1 VLLGGLININHFC
14 FLINFLRRIIL
25 SKVLKSPV
33 EGSRLYAT
41 KFLLV
46 LIRAHTPDFANW
58 GMELLVMQ
66 LYDPSIQVSL
76 VASDILDEACDHQV
90 RFSMRAKFAQKD

>member
-1 VLLGGLININHFC
+1 MLQSLIFNHLFK
-14 FLINFLRRIIL
+14 FRIIL

-90 RFSMRAKFAQKD
+90 RMSMSGKFPRLKC

>member
-1 VLLGGLININHFC
+1 MIFRN
-14 FLINFLRRIIL
+14 IL

-46 LIRAHTPDFANW
+46 LIRAQSPDFETW

-66 LYDPSIQVSL
+66 LYDASIQISL
-76 VASDILDEACDHQV
+76 AASDILDEACDHQV
-90 RFSMRAKFAQKD
+90 